1 MGPRLNSRGII
12 SALVQESLR
21 LGTASMG
28 PRLNSRGIGPSE
40 VQWVADTLLQ
50 WGRG

>member
-12 SALVQESLR
+12 VSHDPVV
-21 LGTASMG
+21 G
-28 PRLNSRGIGPSE
+28 P
-40 VQWVADTLLQ
+40 QTTLQ